1 MIDYSKVSMCEVIM
15 KDNLDLKTIINFVL
29 EAKTKKSIK
38 DYIWEN
44 MHNYTGDIV
53 TDLILTGDIEILKK
67 IPGECFDFRKC
78 MKVAVTFGDKGI
90 SYLPNT
96 KNKRKEISQ
105 ALLGK
110 TLEVRPD
117 PSSIYY
123 NYLDRKYYLTKYIF
137 VDEKKALDIS
147 YEILSFRNIKDL
159 YRANNNNLIG
169 VNLIDVPISKKAKK
183 ELDFTGA
190 YVLRKDINL
199 YPNAIAVDEIICEKK
214 FYQKFN
220 ENNTFNNP
228 CFSVRYSLVSEDGK
242 FKEHSRTEWFNTFAE
257 FSKYLNNDL
266 SNSDLRGYN
275 LNGVNLEEFNLDN
288 ALYDNPNYYTSTD
301 LLNNLSSTSL
311 ELCNPQSKLP
321 AVYNFDYFSDY
332 FAFYISDLHLDH
344 KINNLS
350 LSYDYEIPMYIEKK
364 VNELYT
370 SIHGD
375 TFENEDED
383 EDDSD
388 SYVHSNYSPL
398 FILGDISASFE
409 INKCFLELLSDKFE
423 DIILVLGNHELWCS
437 NYRNQLNKYKKL
449 CRKLNIELLDNSM
462 LVVKDGEY
470 DASRLIKYS
479 EAKLLE
485 MSNTEIQK
493 AIRNSRLVI
502 FGGIGFAG
510 LNKEFNATN
519 GIYRDSLTRKEE
531 ILESKRI
538 DKLYKKLNK
547 AISSHQVVI
556 ATHMPKSD
564 WSKEKNNKNWIYL
577 HGHTHRNYYKND
589 LDNHIFADNQI
600 GYKEK
605 SFNLNHFN
613 FCGRYD
619 TFENYKDGI
628 YKISPIAYWNFNRGK
643 NINVDY
649 NSGLPVI
656 MIKKNGFYL
665 FMNKYNNKYRILRGG
680 TAIRADYEP
689 EYYYTNMDKQIDI
702 VLKPYNKYSELQR
715 KVSKYIQ
722 SIGGSGNIHGAIVD
736 IDFYNHIYVYPNG
749 KLIPYSAEDIIN
761 KEVYSNLSTLLEEQC
776 PKLFLDYQTSL
787 VPKLFQNSI
796 SLKKTYLDT
805 DIYSVSNKIRSM
817 QYLKECNVIREW
829 TIQPRLIKSK
839 KK

>member
-1 MIDYSKVSMCEVIM
+1 M
-15 KDNLDLKTIINFVL
+15 KNSLDLNTIINFVL

-38 DYIWEN
+38 DYIYQN
-44 MHNYTGDIV
+44 SCYYAGDIIS
-53 TDLILTGDIEILKK
+53 DLIYTGDIEILKK
-67 IPGECFDFRKC
+67 IPGECLDFHRC
-78 MKVAVTFGDKGI
+78 MKVAVIFGDEGL
-90 SYLPNT
+90 SYLPNM
-96 KNKRKEISQ
+96 KNRRKEISQ
-105 ALLGK
+105 VLLGK
-110 TLEVRPD
+110 TLEVKTD
-117 PSSIYY
+117 PSSIFY
-123 NYLDRKYYLTKYIF
+123 NYYDKRYYLKKYIF
-137 VDEKKALDIS
+137 ADGVKAFDTS

-159 YRANNNNLIG
+159 YTANNNNLIG
-169 VNLIDVPISKKAKK
+169 VNLIDVPISNKEKK

-214 FYQKFN
+214 FYQEFN

-228 CFSVRYSLVSEDGK
+228 CFSVQYSLVSEDGK
-242 FKEHSRTEWFNTFAE
+242 FKEYSRTEWFNTFAE
-257 FSKYLNNDL
+257 FAIYLNNDL

-275 LNGVNLEEFNLDN
+275 LNGVNLEEYNLDN
-288 ALYDNPNYYTSTD
+288 ALYDDPNYYISAN
-301 LLNNLSSTSL
+301 LLNILSATCL

-370 SIHGD
+370 SRYGD
-375 TFENEDED
+375 TFED
-383 EDDSD
+383 EDDID
-388 SYVHSNYSPL
+388 SHAYSKYSPL

-423 DIILVLGNHELWCS
+423 DIILVLGNHELWGS
-437 NYRNQLNKYKKL
+437 TYRNQLNKYKKL

-462 LVVKDGEY
+462 LVVKDGEF
-470 DASRLIKYS
+470 AVSRLIKYS
-479 EAKLLE
+479 EAKLLK

-589 LDNHIFADNQI
+589 LDDHIFADNQI

-605 SFNLNHFN
+605 KFNLNHFN
-613 FCGRYD
+613 FGGRYD
-619 TFENYKDGI
+619 TFENYRDGI
-628 YKISPIAYWNFNRGK
+628 YQISPMAYWNFNRGK
-643 NINVDY
+643 DISVDY

-665 FMNKYNNKYRILRGG
+665 FMNKYNNNYRILRGG
-680 TAIRADYEP
+680 KAIRADYEP
-689 EYYYTNMDKQIDI
+689 EYYYANMEKQIDI
-702 VLKPYNKYSELQR
+702 FLKPYNKYSELQR

-736 IDFYNHIYVYPNG
+736 IDFYNHIFVYPNG
-749 KLIPYSAEDIIN
+749 KLVPYSAEDIIN
-761 KEVYSNLSTLLEEQC
+761 KEVYSDLSTLLEEQC
-776 PKLFLDYQTSL
+776 PKLFLNYQTSL
-787 VPKLFQNSI
+787 VPTLFQNSI
-796 SLKKTYLDT
+796 SFKKTYLDT
-805 DIYSVSNKIRSM
+805 DIYSVSNKMRSM

-829 TIQPRLIKSK
+829 TIQPKLIKNK

>member
-1 MIDYSKVSMCEVIM
+1 M
-15 KDNLDLKTIINFVL
+15 KNSLDLNTIINFVL
-29 EAKTKKSIK
+29 QAKTKKSIK
-38 DYIWEN
+38 NYIYDNRQIYEGN
-44 MHNYTGDIV
+44 IL
-53 TDLILTGDIEILKK
+53 TDLILTGNIEILKK
-67 IPGECFDFRKC
+67 LPSECLDFRSC
-78 MKVAVTFGDKGI
+78 MKVAVIFGDEGL
-90 SYLPNT
+90 SYLPNI
-96 KNKRKEISQ
+96 KNRRKEISQ
-105 ALLGK
+105 VLLGK
-110 TLEVRPD
+110 TLEVKTD
-117 PSSIYY
+117 PSSISYDYY
-123 NYLDRKYYLTKYIF
+123 DKRYYLKKYIYA
-137 VDEKKALDIS
+137 DGEKAFDTS

-159 YRANNNNLIG
+159 YTANNNNLIG
-169 VNLIDVPISKKAKK
+169 LNLIDVPISKKAKK

-190 YVLRKDINL
+190 YVLHKDISL
-199 YPNAIAVDEIICEKK
+199 YPNAIAVDEIVYKK
-214 FYQKFN
+214 KYHPKHF
-220 ENNTFNNP
+220 ENNNLINDY
-228 CFSVRYSLVSEDGK
+228 FSVSYAYISEDGK
-242 FKEHSRTEWFNTFAE
+242 FKEYSRTEWFDTFAE
-257 FSKYLNNDL
+257 FAIYLNNDL

-275 LNGVNLEEFNLDN
+275 LNGVNLEEYNLDN
-288 ALYDNPNYYTSTD
+288 ALYDDPNYYISAN
-301 LLNNLSSTSL
+301 LLNILSATSL
-311 ELCNPQSKLP
+311 ELCHPQSKLP

-370 SIHGD
+370 SRYGD
-375 TFENEDED
+375 TFEDEDED
-383 EDDSD
+383 EDDID
-388 SYVHSNYSPL
+388 SHVHSKYSPL

-423 DIILVLGNHELWCS
+423 DIILVLGNHELWGS
-437 NYRNQLNKYKKL
+437 NYRNQLNKYRKL

-479 EAKLLE
+479 EAKLLK

-519 GIYRDSLTRKEE
+519 GIYRDSLARKEE

-577 HGHTHRNYYKND
+577 HGHTHRNYFKND
-589 LDNHIFADNQI
+589 LDDHIFADNQI

-605 SFNLNHFN
+605 KFNLNHFN

-619 TFENYKDGI
+619 TLENYKDGI
-628 YKISPIAYWNFNRGK
+628 HKILALTYLNFNRGK
-643 NINVDY
+643 NIDVNY
-649 NSGLPVI
+649 NSDLPVI

-680 TAIRADYEP
+680 TAKLADYDP
-689 EYYYTNMDKQIDI
+689 DYYYTYMDEQVDI
-702 VLKPYNKYSELQR
+702 VLEPYNKYSELQT

-722 SIGGSGNIHGAIVD
+722 SIGGSGTIHGAIVD

-761 KEVYSNLSTLLEEQC
+761 KEIYSDLSTLLEEQC
-776 PKLFLDYQTSL
+776 PKLYLNYQSSL
-787 VPKLFQNSI
+787 LPKLFQSSI

-805 DIYSVSNKIRSM
+805 DIYRVSNKMRSM

-829 TIQPRLIKSK
+829 TFQPKLIKSK